1 MGILDGKVAIV
12 TGAGTGLGLSIAR
25 ALADEGA
32 AIAVCERDP
41 ESGPVAAEELRGKG
55 VDARSYVTDVSDSKQ
70 VDESFAAVR
79 QDLGSVDILVNNA
92 GISRVGP
99 HTHEVTDEDWH
110 DSIAV
115 MQSGVFF
122 GLRAAGRIM
131 LDQGRGGAIVNISSI
146 RGFSPNPGRMTYCAP
161 KAAVIMMTQI
171 AAGEWAGKG
180 IRVNAIAPGVM
191 RTPMWDADVA
201 RGAIDNA
208 FYENL
213 VPAGRIGDPHEVGR
227 LAVYLCSDDARYV
240 TGGLFTIDGGLT
252 SIPAG

>member
-1 MGILDGKVAIV
+1 M
-12 TGAGTGLGLSIAR
+12 
-25 ALADEGA
+25 
-32 AIAVCERDP
+32 
-41 ESGPVAAEELRGKG
+41 
-55 VDARSYVTDVSDSKQ
+55 DARSYVTDVSDSAQ
-70 VDESFAAVR
+70 VDASFAAVR
-79 QDLGSVDILVNNA
+79 DDLGSVDILVNNA

-122 GLRAAGRIM
+122 GMRAAGRIM

-201 RGAIDNA
+201 RGAID
-208 FYENL
+208 ERVL
-213 VPAGRIGDPHEVGR
+213 REPGAGRAASATRTRSAASP
-227 LAVYLCSDDARYV
+227 STSAR
-240 TGGLFTIDGGLT
+240 TTPGT
-252 SIPAG
+252 SRAGSSRSTAG